1 MDFMSG
7 GTELIVPRGTP
18 NLQPLKLAM
27 GEIYAAE
34 GRVHEVS
41 FVNETTGTELAGFF
55 NQATSI
61 VGKYLGW
68 VEYEILQAEKYLEE
82 AKSDV
87 IIDQAPEYAK
97 KLKDTGMKM
106 SEDIRAALV
115 VKDKTYSQRLELLN
129 GLKALKVFLKE
140 KHDSFKRAYY
150 SCDAKTNGPRGVPGK
165 RINGSIGMTLEPQSN
180 LMGAPSASALD
191 PSVLEIYGKK

>member
-18 NLQPLKLAM
+18 NLPPLTLAM

-34 GRVHEVS
+34 GRIHEVS

-55 NQATSI
+55 NQATLI

-68 VEYEILQAEKYLEE
+68 IEYEILQAEKYLEE

-115 VKDKTYSQRLELLN
+115 VKDPIYSKRLEILN

-150 SCDAKTNGPRGVPGK
+150 SCDAKINGPRGVPGK
-165 RINGSIGMTLEPQSN
+165 RINGSIGMTLEPQNN
-180 LMGAPSASALD
+180 LMGAPSPSALD
-191 PSVLEIYGKK
+191 ASVLEIYDKK